1 MRANT
6 MKPDTHSDAYLYGY
20 ADAIDNAMN
29 LAAFTKDKEYQQG
42 YIDALHD
49 SEFSF
54 VNDDTF

>member
-1 MRANT
+1 MN
-6 MKPDTHSDAYLYGY
+6 PDNHTDAYLYGY
-20 ADAIDNAMN
+20 ADAINNDMN
-29 LAAFTKDKEYQQG
+29 VQAFSKDKEYQQG